1 MVFVDFFLFLVL
13 RTNATVRNIMLQG
26 VKVLIC
32 LNRRKGN
39 TIFFCFR
46 RIFCILHCNTLQPIN
61 YFRYAATGET
71 TMPVGVSATG
81 TKNESKPGN
90 EHPARP
96 PVRSIYGSCPKRSLE
111 VAGGERSRRWTE
123 LSASLMSGYEAFA
136 FVKRD
141 FLLYKAHG
149 AWFFIKDFTTFGVFK
164 TICRLRYA

>member
-1 MVFVDFFLFLVL
+1 
-13 RTNATVRNIMLQG
+13 MLQG

-111 VAGGERSRRWTE
+111 VAGGERSP
-123 LSASLMSGYEAFA
+123 SLDSVVGIAYEQ
-136 FVKRD
+136 V
-141 FLLYKAHG
+141 
-149 AWFFIKDFTTFGVFK
+149 
-164 TICRLRYA
+164 